1 METYE
6 KRFAGFI
13 EKGIT
18 ADTIEEMY
26 ATALSAIRENPNPA
40 KPASTFKPN
49 KAFKKEIKKTLEQR
63 KEAVSIKKAAKAAKL
78 AAALAAAGD
87 DEDEAD
93 DE

>member
-18 ADTIEEMY
+18 AETIEEMY
-26 ATALSAIRENPNPA
+26 AGALVKIRENPNPT
-40 KPASTFKPN
+40 KPVSTFKPN
-49 KAFKKEIKKTLEQR
+49 KAFKKAVKKTLEQR
-63 KEAVSIKKAAKAAKL
+63 KESVVAKKAARAAKL
-78 AAALAAAGD
+78 QAAL
-87 DEDEAD
+87 ETAD